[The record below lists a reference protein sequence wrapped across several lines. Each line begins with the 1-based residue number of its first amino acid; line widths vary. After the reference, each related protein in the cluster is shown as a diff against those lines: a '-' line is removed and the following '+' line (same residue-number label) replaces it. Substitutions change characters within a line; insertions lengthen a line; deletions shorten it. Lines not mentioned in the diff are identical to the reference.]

1 MTNKVYDSIKD
12 LSLLWMPAGITL
24 FGVIWTAWG
33 LPCGKPILTTLV
45 GVNTFLGAVVKYY
58 KSRYDKAQ
66 NEDTSGEN
74 TNDKN

>member
-1 MTNKVYDSIKD
+1 MTNKVYDKIKD
-12 LSLLWMPAGITL
+12 ISLLWMPAGITL
-24 FGVIWTAWG
+24 LGVIWTAWG
-33 LPCGKPILTTLV
+33 LPYGEPILTTLA
-45 GVNTFLGAVVKYY
+45 GVNAFFGAVVKYY